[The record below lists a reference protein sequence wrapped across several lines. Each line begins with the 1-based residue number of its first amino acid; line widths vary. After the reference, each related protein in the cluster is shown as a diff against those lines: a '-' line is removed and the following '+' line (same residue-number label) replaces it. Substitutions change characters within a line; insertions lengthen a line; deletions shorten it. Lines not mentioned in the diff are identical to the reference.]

1 MPNSFVTPWTTACQ
15 APLSKDP
22 PGKNTGM
29 GCHLLLQGIFSIR
42 RSNLSFL
49 NWQAEALPLIH
60 QGSP

>member
-1 MPNSFVTPWTTACQ
+1 MPDSFVTPWTTACQ

-22 PGKNTGM
+22 PGKNTGV
-29 GCHLLLQGIFSIR
+29 GCHLLFQGIFSIQ

-49 NWQAEALPLIH
+49 HWQAESLPLSH